1 MKKILV
7 TGGEGRFAN
16 ILKKRK
22 SKYKFIFRNKKQ
34 LNILNYSS
42 IKKNISSFKPDF
54 VLHLSGLSRPLKIH
68 EKYINK
74 SIDLNIIGT
83 CNVVKA
89 CINSKIKIIYLS
101 TSYVY
106 SGKKGNYKENDPV
119 LPWNN
124 YGWSKL
130 GGESAVQMYK
140 NSLILRACMTEKPFL
155 HKTAYTNV
163 KTNFIYHDDFIN
175 IFLKIL
181 DKKGVFNIGG
191 KSQSVYNFAKSNK
204 KDVKKIYS
212 KGEFPLKLDMN
223 LRKIKRFMKWKFTKL
238 I

>member
-54 VLHLSGLSRPLKIH
+54 VLHLSGLSRPMKIH

-223 LRKIKRFMKWKFTKL
+223 LRKIKRFMR
-238 I
+238 

>member
-54 VLHLSGLSRPLKIH
+54 VLHLSGLSRPMKIH

-155 HKTAYTNV
+155 HKTAYANV

-204 KDVKKIYS
+204 KNVKKIYS

-223 LRKIKRFMKWKFTKL
+223 LRKIKRFMK
-238 I
+238 

>member
-54 VLHLSGLSRPLKIH
+54 VLHLSGLSRPMKIH

-74 SIDLNIIGT
+74 SINLNIIGT

-181 DKKGVFNIGG
+181 DKKGVFNVGG

-204 KDVKKIYS
+204 KNVKKIYS

-223 LRKIKRFMKWKFTKL
+223 LRKIKRFMK
-238 I
+238 

>member
-54 VLHLSGLSRPLKIH
+54 VLHLSGLSRPMKIH

-223 LRKIKRFMKWKFTKL
+223 LRKIKRFMK
-238 I
+238 